1 MNNDTSNDPSNT
13 TADHSGNETMK
24 QTEDGS
30 SMPMGELD
38 AAVAVPLLGPMT
50 RRKFLAVSGVG
61 ATALAATAYLRP
73 STFYGRADAAVLS
86 GAAKTDRIVVNIFLR
101 GAADGLSFLSPL
113 GDTTYQSLRPGV
125 AIPDASA
132 LAVNSQFGLHPGAV
146 RLKALLDAGQAAFI
160 PAAGSPNTNRS
171 HFSAQAMMDKGSATD
186 PSLPT
191 GWLGR
196 YLAATSGAAED
207 ALRAVSIGNGLQPSL
222 RGSTAIATPSLQ
234 SLSLSSSGTGASSS
248 QVQAALRA
256 MYPAAPSELL
266 RSQGAAATDI
276 VAQIAPIA
284 ATSTAPTGWPSGF
297 GTALWPIAK
306 LIAAGYPIEIAT
318 ADLGGWDEHDAMG
331 AATDPAG
338 NQYKL
343 VAGLDTALGAF
354 FDYIG
359 GAAART
365 TVIITTEFGRR
376 IAINGSGGT
385 DHGRGMVMMVLG
397 AGVSPGVHGD
407 WPGLIDTD
415 NGDVKV
421 VNDYRKV
428 YAEVLGRRM
437 RATDLAAVFPGFDTS
452 SSNWLGVTT
461 G

>member
-1 MNNDTSNDPSNT
+1 MNNDTAKNTANDTARHEVNDP
-13 TADHSGNETMK
+13 ADNRASEVGASLT
-24 QTEDGS
+24 D
-30 SMPMGELD
+30 LD
-38 AAVAVPLLGPMT
+38 AAVAVPLLGPMS

-61 ATALAATAYLRP
+61 ATALAATVYLRP
-73 STFYGRADAAVLS
+73 SAFYGQASAAAIS
-86 GAAKTDRIVVNIFLR
+86 STAKTDRIIVNIFLR

-113 GDTTYQSLRPGV
+113 GDSTYQSLRPGV

-132 LAVNSQFGLHPGAV
+132 LAVNGQFGLHPGAV
-146 RLKALLDAGQAAFI
+146 RIKALLDAGQAAFI
-160 PAAGSPNTNRS
+160 PAAGSPNSNRS
-171 HFSAQAMMDKGSATD
+171 HFSAQAMMDKGSSSDATL
-186 PSLPT
+186 ST

-234 SLSLSSSGTGASSS
+234 SLSLLSSGTGASSS
-248 QVQAALRA
+248 QVQTALRA
-256 MYPAAPSELL
+256 MYPAAPTDLL
-266 RSQGAAATDI
+266 RIQGAAATAI
-276 VAQIAPIA
+276 VAEIAPIA
-284 ATSTAPTGWPSGF
+284 ATSTPPSGWPSGF

-331 AATDPAG
+331 SATDPTG
-338 NQYKL
+338 NQHKL
-343 VAGLDTALGAF
+343 VAGLDAALGAF

-397 AGVSPGVHGD
+397 AGVNPGVHGD
-407 WPGLIDTD
+407 WPGLIDTE

-421 VNDYRKV
+421 VNDFRKV

-437 RATDLAAVFPGFDTS
+437 RATDLSAVFPGFDTS
-452 SSNWLGVTT
+452 PSNWLGVTS

>member
-1 MNNDTSNDPSNT
+1 MNNDTANT
-13 TADHSGNETMK
+13 PTTD
-24 QTEDGS
+24 
-30 SMPMGELD
+30 LD
-38 AAVAVPLLGPMT
+38 AAVGVPLLGSMD
-50 RRKFLAVSGVG
+50 RRRFLAVSGVG
-61 ATALAATAYLRP
+61 ATALAATAYFRP
-73 STFYGRADAAVLS
+73 SVFFGRAGAAVTS
-86 GAAKTDRIVVNIFLR
+86 SAATTNNIIVNIFLR

-113 GDTTYQSLRPGV
+113 NDSTYQTLRPGV

-132 LAVNSQFGLHPGAV
+132 LAVNNQFGLHPGAV
-146 RLKALLDAGQAAFI
+146 RIKALLDAGQAAFV
-160 PAAGSPNTNRS
+160 PAAGSPNNNRS

-186 PSLPT
+186 PTLTS

-196 YLAATSGAAED
+196 YLAATAGVSED
-207 ALRAVSIGNGLQPSL
+207 ALRGVGIGNGLQPSL
-222 RGSTAIATPSLQ
+222 RGSAAIATPSLQ
-234 SLSLSSSGTGASSS
+234 SLSLYSSGTGASST
-248 QVQAALRA
+248 QVQTALRA
-256 MYPAAPSELL
+256 MYPAAPTDLL
-266 RSQGAAATDI
+266 RTQAAAGTDI
-276 VAQIAPIA
+276 VAEIAPIA
-284 ATSTAPTGWPSGF
+284 ATSAAPTGWPTGF
-297 GTALWPIAK
+297 GSALWPIAK
-306 LIAAGYPIEIAT
+306 LISAGYPIEIAT

-338 NQYKL
+338 NQHKL
-343 VAGLDTALGAF
+343 VSGLDTALGAF

-397 AGVSPGVHGD
+397 AGVNPGVHGA
-407 WPGLIDTD
+407 WPGLTDTD

-421 VNDYRKV
+421 VNDFRKV

-437 RATDLAAVFPGFDTS
+437 RTTNLASVFPGFDTS

-461 G
+461 A

>member
-1 MNNDTSNDPSNT
+1 MITLNNDTANT
-13 TADHSGNETMK
+13 PTTD
-24 QTEDGS
+24 
-30 SMPMGELD
+30 LD
-38 AAVAVPLLGPMT
+38 AAVGVPLLGSMD
-50 RRKFLAVSGVG
+50 RRRFLAVSGVG
-61 ATALAATAYLRP
+61 ATALAATAYFRP
-73 STFYGRADAAVLS
+73 SVFFGRAGAAVTS
-86 GAAKTDRIVVNIFLR
+86 SAATTNNIIVNIFLR

-113 GDTTYQSLRPGV
+113 NDSTYQTLRPGV

-132 LAVNSQFGLHPGAV
+132 LAVNNQFGLHPGAV
-146 RLKALLDAGQAAFI
+146 RIKALLDAGQAAFV
-160 PAAGSPNTNRS
+160 PAAGSPNNNRS

-186 PSLPT
+186 PTLTS

-196 YLAATSGAAED
+196 YLAATAGVSED
-207 ALRAVSIGNGLQPSL
+207 ALRGVGIGNGLQPSL
-222 RGSTAIATPSLQ
+222 RGSAAIATPSLQ
-234 SLSLSSSGTGASSS
+234 SLSLYSSGTGASST
-248 QVQAALRA
+248 QVQTALRA
-256 MYPAAPSELL
+256 MYPAAPTDLL
-266 RSQGAAATDI
+266 RTQAAAGTDI
-276 VAQIAPIA
+276 VAEIAPIA
-284 ATSTAPTGWPSGF
+284 ATSAAPTGWPTGF
-297 GTALWPIAK
+297 GSALWPIAK

-338 NQYKL
+338 NQHKL
-343 VAGLDTALGAF
+343 VSGLDTALGAF

-397 AGVSPGVHGD
+397 AGVNPGVHGA
-407 WPGLIDTD
+407 WPGLTDTD

-421 VNDYRKV
+421 VNDFRKV

-437 RATDLAAVFPGFDTS
+437 RTTNLASVFPGFDTS

-461 G
+461 A

>member
-1 MNNDTSNDPSNT
+1 MNNDTANDSFHED
-13 TADHSGNETMK
+13 ADEVAIDSAHDSAHS
-24 QTEDGS
+24 
-30 SMPMGELD
+30 PMTDLD

-61 ATALAATAYLRP
+61 ATAIAATAYFRP
-73 STFYGRADAAVLS
+73 STFFGRAGAAVVS
-86 GAAKTDRIVVNIFLR
+86 GAPRNDRIIVNVFLR

-113 GDTTYQSLRPGV
+113 GDTTYQTLRPGV

-132 LAVNSQFGLHPGAV
+132 LVVDNRFGLHPGAV
-146 RLKALLDAGQAAFI
+146 RIKALLDAGQAAFV

-186 PSLPT
+186 PSLAT

-196 YLAATSGAAED
+196 YLATTAGASED
-207 ALRAVSIGNGLQPSL
+207 SLRGVSIGNGLQPSL
-222 RGSTAIATPSLQ
+222 RGSTAIATPTLQ
-234 SLSLSSSGTGASSS
+234 SLSLLSAGTGASSG
-248 QVQAALRA
+248 QVQTALRA
-256 MYPAAPSELL
+256 MYPTAPTDLL
-266 RSQGAAATDI
+266 RAQGAAATDI
-276 VAQIAPIA
+276 VAAIAPIA
-284 ATSTAPTGWPSGF
+284 ATSAIPTDWPSGF
-297 GTALWPIAK
+297 GKALWPIAK

-331 AATDPAG
+331 SATDPAG
-338 NQYKL
+338 NQFKL
-343 VAGLDTALGAF
+343 VAGLDAALGAF
-354 FDYIG
+354 FDFIG

-397 AGVSPGVHGD
+397 AGVNPGVHGD

-421 VNDYRKV
+421 VNDFRKV

-437 RATDLAAVFPGFDTS
+437 RSTDLSAIFPGFDTS
-452 SSNWLGVTT
+452 SANWLGVTT
-461 G
+461 S

>member
-1 MNNDTSNDPSNT
+1 MNKNT
-13 TADHSGNETMK
+13 ANTPID
-24 QTEDGS
+24 D
-30 SMPMGELD
+30 LD
-38 AAVAVPLLGPMT
+38 AAVGVPLLGSMD
-50 RRKFLAVSGVG
+50 RRRFLAVSGVG
-61 ATALAATAYLRP
+61 ATALAATAYFRP
-73 STFYGRADAAVLS
+73 SVFFGRAGAAVTS
-86 GAAKTDRIVVNIFLR
+86 SAATTNNIIVNIFLR

-113 GDTTYQSLRPGV
+113 NDSTYQTLRPGV

-132 LAVNSQFGLHPGAV
+132 LAVNNQFGLHPGAV
-146 RLKALLDAGQAAFI
+146 RIKALLDAGQAAFV
-160 PAAGSPNTNRS
+160 PAAGSPNNNRS

-186 PSLPT
+186 PTLTS

-196 YLAATSGAAED
+196 YLAATAGVSED
-207 ALRAVSIGNGLQPSL
+207 ALRGVGIGNGLQPSL
-222 RGSTAIATPSLQ
+222 RGSAAIATPSLQ
-234 SLSLSSSGTGASSS
+234 SLSLYSSGTGASST
-248 QVQAALRA
+248 QVQTALRA
-256 MYPAAPSELL
+256 MYPAATTDLL
-266 RSQGAAATDI
+266 RTQAAAGTDI
-276 VAQIAPIA
+276 VAEIAPIA
-284 ATSTAPTGWPSGF
+284 ATSAAPTGWPTGF
-297 GTALWPIAK
+297 GSALWPIAK

-343 VAGLDTALGAF
+343 VSGLDTALGAF

-397 AGVSPGVHGD
+397 AGVNPGVHGA
-407 WPGLIDTD
+407 WPGLTDTD

-421 VNDYRKV
+421 VNDFRKV

-437 RATDLAAVFPGFDTS
+437 RTTNLASVFPGFDTS

-461 G
+461 A

>member
-1 MNNDTSNDPSNT
+1 MNNDTANNTSVPDSNEN
-13 TADHSGNETMK
+13 MK
-24 QTEDGS
+24 QTDDDS
-30 SMPMGELD
+30 TTPMGELD

-73 STFYGRADAAVLS
+73 SMFYGRADAAVLS
-86 GAAKTDRIVVNIFLR
+86 GAAKTDRIIVNIFLR

-132 LAVNSQFGLHPGAV
+132 LAVNSQFGLHPGAT
-146 RLKALLDAGQAAFI
+146 RIKALLDAGHAAFI
-160 PAAGSPNTNRS
+160 PAAGSPNSNRS
-171 HFSAQAMMDKGSATD
+171 HFSAQALMDKGSATD
-186 PSLPT
+186 ASLST

-234 SLSLSSSGTGASSS
+234 SLSLLSSGTGASSS
-248 QVQAALRA
+248 QVQSALRA
-256 MYPAAPSELL
+256 MYPTAPTELL

-276 VAQIAPIA
+276 VAEIAPIA
-284 ATSTAPTGWPSGF
+284 ATSSAPTGWPSGF

-331 AATDPAG
+331 AATDPTG

-359 GAAART
+359 GATART

-397 AGVSPGVHGD
+397 AGVNPGVHGG

-437 RATDLAAVFPGFDTS
+437 RATDLSKVFPGFDTS
-452 SSNWLGVTT
+452 PSNWLGITT

>member
-1 MNNDTSNDPSNT
+1 MRNDTAT
-13 TADHSGNETMK
+13 TPTNEI
-24 QTEDGS
+24 
-30 SMPMGELD
+30 D
-38 AAVAVPLLGPMT
+38 APVAVPLLGTMN
-50 RRKFLAVSGVG
+50 RRRFLAVSGVG
-61 ATALAATAYLRP
+61 ASAIAATAYIRP
-73 STFYGRADAAVLS
+73 SAFFGKAGAAVTAS
-86 GAAKTDRIVVNIFLR
+86 SSTTNNIVVNIFLR

-113 GDTTYQSLRPGV
+113 NDTTYQTLRPGV

-132 LAVNSQFGLHPGAV
+132 LVVNNQFGLHPGAT
-146 RLKALLDAGQAAFI
+146 RIKALLDAGQAAFV
-160 PAAGSPNTNRS
+160 PAAGSPNNNRS

-186 PSLPT
+186 PSLTT

-196 YLAATSGAAED
+196 YLAATSGVTED
-207 ALRAVSIGNGLQPSL
+207 ALRGVGIGNGLQPSL
-222 RGSTAIATPSLQ
+222 RGSAAIATPTLQ
-234 SLSLSSSGTGASSS
+234 SLSLYSSGTGAAPN
-248 QVQAALRA
+248 QVQTALRA
-256 MYPAAPSELL
+256 MYPSAPTELL
-266 RSQGAAATDI
+266 RTQGAAATDI
-276 VAQIAPIA
+276 VAEIAPIA
-284 ATSTAPTGWPSGF
+284 ATSAAPAGWPTGF

-331 AATDPAG
+331 SATDPTG

-343 VAGLDTALGAF
+343 VAGLDAALGAF
-354 FDYIG
+354 FDFIG

-397 AGVSPGVHGD
+397 AGVNPGVHGA

-421 VNDYRKV
+421 VNDFRKV
-428 YAEVLGRRM
+428 YAEVLGRLM
-437 RATDLAAVFPGFDTS
+437 RTTNLAAVFPGFDTS
-452 SSNWLGVTT
+452 ESNWLGVTAA
-461 G
+461 

>member
-1 MNNDTSNDPSNT
+1 MNNDTANT
-13 TADHSGNETMK
+13 T
-24 QTEDGS
+24 S
-30 SMPMGELD
+30 STDELD
-38 AAVAVPLLGPMT
+38 AAVAVPLLGHMD
-50 RRKFLAVSGVG
+50 RRRFLAVSGVG
-61 ATALAATAYLRP
+61 ATAIAATAYFRP
-73 STFYGRADAAVLS
+73 SVFFGRASAAITP
-86 GAAKTDRIVVNIFLR
+86 AAATTDNIIVNIFLR

-113 GDTTYQSLRPGV
+113 NDSTYQTLRPGV

-132 LAVNSQFGLHPGAV
+132 LGVNNQFGLHPGAV
-146 RLKALLDAGQAAFI
+146 RIKALLDAGQAAFV

-186 PSLPT
+186 ATLTT

-196 YLAATSGAAED
+196 YLAATSGASED
-207 ALRAVSIGNGLQPSL
+207 AFRGVGIGNGLQPSL
-222 RGSTAIATPSLQ
+222 RGSEAIATPTLQ
-234 SLSLSSSGTGASSS
+234 SLSLYSSGAGASPT

-256 MYPAAPSELL
+256 MYPSAPTDLL
-266 RSQGAAATDI
+266 RTQGAAATDI
-276 VAQIAPIA
+276 VAEVAPIA
-284 ATSTAPTGWPSGF
+284 ATSAAPTDWPKGF

-306 LIAAGYPIEIAT
+306 LIAAGYPVEIAT
-318 ADLGGWDEHDAMG
+318 ADLGGWDEHDDMG
-331 AATDPAG
+331 AATDPTG

-343 VAGLDTALGAF
+343 VAGLDEALGAF
-354 FDYIG
+354 FDFIG

-397 AGVSPGVHGD
+397 GGVNPGVHGA

-415 NGDVKV
+415 HGDVKV
-421 VNDYRKV
+421 VNDFRKV

-437 RATDLAAVFPGFDTS
+437 RTTNLATVFPGFDTS
-452 SSNWLGVTT
+452 ESNWLGVTT
-461 G
+461 A